1 MRDGHKINFKP
12 SPITKRMAVSKLANS
27 VKQEILRL
35 YCETDATTT
44 QLAKQFGI
52 SSSTVLRLLQDMMSP
67 EEYRQIVAQKNQM
80 KGRRKTKG
88 DALGDAVLDGL
99 NDLLPENLSLIEAN
113 LGVVQS
119 VIELDAEYGTVSKA
133 VVSRG
138 KAKTAVVQL
147 PLEVEPITLKG
158 NRVHSH
164 HVPSSHGNNLAHNL
178 VRVMPQEG
186 LEEAVEEIADEIAD
200 ELSHLPHVDDDAAV
214 ELDKIDEMVG
224 DDFGDEDDDLPESL
238 SHKLHLSHS
247 DLDEVDEDEDDLD
260 DDLDEADDDLDDED
274 LEGIAALDVANLGG
288 AYLTG
293 YQRQEVITILP
304 LNEAELPLTCYM
316 VVDKAAEIV
325 TRPLREFQDLGMIP
339 DGENSS
345 RTVPVFGN
353 HRVARRF
360 SNHNQRVIKFPGDL
374 IYATQDHLVK
384 KGITRLF
391 FDGNVYSLN

>member
-1 MRDGHKINFKP
+1 
-12 SPITKRMAVSKLANS
+12 MAVSKLANS

-67 EEYRQIVAQKNQM
+67 EEYREIVAQKNQM
-80 KGRRKTKG
+80 KGRRKAKSDTSVG
-88 DALGDAVLDGL
+88 VSLGSGADFVPVAQDDVDGAVALGQVASE
-99 NDLLPENLSLIEAN
+99 P
-113 LGVVQS
+113 
-119 VIELDAEYGTVSKA
+119 ELDHDIDDHSVVLKSTDSKHVA
-133 VVSRG
+133 SAP
-138 KAKTAVVQL
+138 KSKIAVVQL
-147 PLEVEPITLKG
+147 PLEVEAITAKTVQVDR
-158 NRVHSH
+158 NQAHS
-164 HVPSSHGNNLAHNL
+164 NNLAHNL
-178 VRVMPQEG
+178 VRVLPQES

-200 ELSHLPHVDDDAAV
+200 ELSHLPHVDDESAV

-224 DDFGDEDDDLPESL
+224 DDFGDEDDDLPQTL
-238 SHKLHLSHS
+238 SSKLHLT
-247 DLDEVDEDEDDLD
+247 
-260 DDLDEADDDLDDED
+260 DDLDESDEDADDED
-274 LEGIAALDVANLGG
+274 LEDTEDDDDDFEEPDDLDVANLGG

-293 YQRQEVITILP
+293 YQRQGVITILP

-339 DGENSS
+339 DEENSS

>member
-1 MRDGHKINFKP
+1 
-12 SPITKRMAVSKLANS
+12 MAVSKLANS

-67 EEYRQIVAQKNQM
+67 EEYREIVAQKNQM
-80 KGRRKTKG
+80 KGRRKAKSDTSAG
-88 DALGDAVLDGL
+88 VTLDSSADFVSVAQDDISATVVIGQVASEPEVDHDIDDHSDDHRLVLRSSG
-99 NDLLPENLSLIEAN
+99 
-113 LGVVQS
+113 
-119 VIELDAEYGTVSKA
+119 SKRVA
-133 VVSRG
+133 SAP
-138 KAKTAVVQL
+138 KSKTAVVQL
-147 PLEVEPITLKG
+147 PLEVEAITAKTAPVHG
-158 NRVHSH
+158 NQTHSH
-164 HVPSSHGNNLAHNL
+164 NLAHNL
-178 VRVMPQEG
+178 VRVLPQES

-200 ELSHLPHVDDDAAV
+200 ELSHLPHVDDESAV

-224 DDFGDEDDDLPESL
+224 DDFGDEDDDLPQTL
-238 SHKLHLSHS
+238 SSKLHLT
-247 DLDEVDEDEDDLD
+247 
-260 DDLDEADDDLDDED
+260 DDLDESDEDADDED
-274 LEGIAALDVANLGG
+274 LEDTEDDDEDFEEPEDLDVANLGG

-293 YQRQEVITILP
+293 YQRQGVITILP

-339 DGENSS
+339 DEENSS

>member
-1 MRDGHKINFKP
+1 
-12 SPITKRMAVSKLANS
+12 MAVSKLANS

-67 EEYRQIVAQKNQM
+67 EDYREIVAQKNQM
-80 KGRRKTKG
+80 KGRRKAKVNVDVNVVTDPKPTAHDPHQDNDTLNLTTSQMASEPDVDIEHPLATK
-88 DALGDAVLDGL
+88 
-99 NDLLPENLSLIEAN
+99 
-113 LGVVQS
+113 
-119 VIELDAEYGTVSKA
+119 IELPKPDLPKRLVSVPKT
-133 VVSRG
+133 
-138 KAKTAVVQL
+138 KTAMVQL
-147 PLEVEPITLKG
+147 PLAVETSVIPMEE
-158 NRVHSH
+158 HSR
-164 HVPSSHGNNLAHNL
+164 SLAHNL
-178 VRVMPQEG
+178 VRVLPQES

-200 ELSHLPHVDDDAAV
+200 ELSHLPHNDDHDELAVD
-214 ELDKIDEMVG
+214 LDKIDEMVG
-224 DDFGDEDDDLPESL
+224 DDFGDDDDDLSQPL
-238 SHKLHLSHS
+238 SGTLHLT
-247 DLDEVDEDEDDLD
+247 DDLV
-260 DDLDEADDDLDDED
+260 DDLEELEQDDED
-274 LEGIAALDVANLGG
+274 LEDAEEDEDFDESAELDIANLGG

-304 LNEAELPLTCYM
+304 LNEADLPLTCYM

-339 DGENSS
+339 DEENSS